1 MLRFGRSSH
10 TSAETKS
17 LRSTLNSAL
26 STRSGAGTV
35 NWMAP
40 ERLVPKDYNR
50 ASAAATFSS
59 DVFSFAMLVLEVRT
73 LFSYL

>member
-1 MLRFGRSSH
+1 
-10 TSAETKS
+10 
-17 LRSTLNSAL
+17 
-26 STRSGAGTV
+26 
-35 NWMAP
+35 MAP